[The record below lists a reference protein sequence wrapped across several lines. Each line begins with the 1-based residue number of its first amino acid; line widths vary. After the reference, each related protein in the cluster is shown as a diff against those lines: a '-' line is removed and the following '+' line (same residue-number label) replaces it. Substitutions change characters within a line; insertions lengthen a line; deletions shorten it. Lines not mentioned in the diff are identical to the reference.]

1 MRSLFSLLNLS
12 SDEGIALWGGFPD
25 AQHDQRLTAKAR
37 FRARMSGALV
47 LALGCVGS
55 MSAAARGSS
64 FVLNREGRTIV
75 LEPYAPNIL
84 RVTMS
89 KTEALATAAPGYG
102 FVGTPAMSGW
112 THETGSDGSEV
123 FRSARLIVRLS
134 STSIPESQEP
144 KSMPLDELNQ
154 SLRDHYFGRA
164 GKRPSDDSLW
174 VATTSGKTLLH
185 MRNWR
190 MIPNQADAA
199 TPTGVKDDP
208 GYRAVATFDSPTDEH
223 YYGLGQ
229 QQKGFLDLR
238 DHRIDCW
245 HNYTDIGGE
254 DVCVP
259 FMVSSRGYG
268 LVWDNPSKTTVD
280 LGFNQQNVWSS
291 QIGDRVSFFVI
302 AGANTDEI
310 YGGYRQ
316 LTGITHMLPK
326 ATYGYIQ
333 SKAIYP
339 TQEQLLAVAKG
350 YRDRHLPLDVLVV
363 DFLNM
368 TRQGEMDLDPARWP
382 DPAGMNDQLHAM
394 GIKTLLSV
402 WPHYAPGTQFY
413 DMLLKKGWLIHD
425 ASGVPDS
432 GGFKDV
438 IGPNI
443 DTTNPAAAK
452 WFWDEVR
459 DRYIQPDH
467 FDYVWLD
474 ETEPDI
480 DPAKDFFY
488 VGSGARFYNV
498 YSLFHTASVYEGF
511 RRDFGDSRRVMIL
524 ARAAYLGAQR
534 NGTVF
539 WSSDVTSTWD
549 MLKRSIPAGLDFT
562 ATGMPYWDT
571 DIAGFFSPALPASYK
586 PEHTPLIDPSDARAN
601 IGNYSDY
608 PELFVRWF
616 EWGTFQPVMRAHGER
631 QHNEVWAYGKQAE
644 PILAKYLRLR
654 YQLLPYTYSL
664 AYESYKTGAPYM
676 RALFMDFPED
686 TNVADLTDEYMFG
699 PAFLVAPVTEQGAIA
714 RKVYLPAGCDWYNY
728 WTNER
733 VKGGQT
739 VTVKAPIDTLPLF
752 VRAGSII
759 PLGSE
764 VESTKDKQAIA
775 SVRVYPGANA
785 SFSLFTDDGTTYGYE
800 KGVDSITKL
809 SWDDATHKL
818 KHEGAAAWSGA
829 DASIVKVIE
838 ASSDAYTFLRTQGYA
853 SN

>member
-1 MRSLFSLLNLS
+1 MRSPLCLKDSALSGRLSNVKQTRLLSAKLRSQVRTAALLTVALSL
-12 SDEGIALWGGFPD
+12 
-25 AQHDQRLTAKAR
+25 
-37 FRARMSGALV
+37 
-47 LALGCVGS
+47 VGS
-55 MSAAARGSS
+55 ASALAQGSS
-64 FVLNREGRTIV
+64 LVLNREGRTIV

-89 KTEALATAAPGYG
+89 NTEAMATAAPGYG
-102 FVGTPAMSGW
+102 FVGTASMTGW
-112 THETGSDGSEV
+112 THETAADGSEL
-123 FRSARLIVRLS
+123 FRSGRLVVNVSLENL
-134 STSIPESQEP
+134 PESMERHP
-144 KSMPLDELNQ
+144 MPLDALNQ
-154 SLRDHYFGRA
+154 SLRDHYFGR
-164 GKRPSDDSLW
+164 GKKGPSDDS
-174 VATTSGKTLLH
+174 VSITTASGKMLLH
-185 MRNWR
+185 MRDWR
-190 MIPNQADAA
+190 MFPNEADVA
-199 TPTGVKDDP
+199 TPKGVKDDP
-208 GYRAVATFDSPTDEH
+208 GYRVAATFDSPADEH

-245 HNYTDIGGE
+245 QNYTDIGGE

-291 QIGDRVSFFVI
+291 QVGDRVSFFVI
-302 AGANTDEI
+302 AGKNTDEI
-310 YGGYRQ
+310 YEGYRQ

-413 DMLLKKGWLIHD
+413 DMLRDKGWLIHD
-425 ASGVPDS
+425 AAGVPDP

-452 WFWDEVR
+452 WFWDEIR
-459 DRYIQPDH
+459 DRYIKPDH
-467 FDYVWLD
+467 FDYLWLD

-480 DPAKDFFY
+480 DPAKDFFF
-488 VGSGARFYNV
+488 VGSGARYYNV
-498 YSLFHTASVYEGF
+498 YPLFHTASVYEGF

-539 WSSDVTSTWD
+539 WSSDIVSTWD

-562 ATGMPYWDT
+562 ASGMPYWDT
-571 DIAGFFSPALPASYK
+571 DIAGFFSPSLPATYK

-601 IGNYSDY
+601 VGNYSDY

-616 EWGTFQPVMRAHGER
+616 EWGAFQPVMRAHGER

-664 AYESYKTGAPYM
+664 AYETYKTGAPYM
-676 RALFMDFPED
+676 RALFMDFPND
-686 TNVADLTDEYMFG
+686 PNVADIPDEYMFG
-699 PAFLVAPVTEQGAIA
+699 PAFLVAPVTEQGATT
-714 RKVYLPAGCDWYNY
+714 RNVYLPAGCDWYNY

-733 VKGGQT
+733 LKGGQT
-739 VTVKAPIDTLPLF
+739 ITVKAPIDTLPLF
-752 VRAGSII
+752 VRAGSIV
-759 PLGSE
+759 PLGSAI
-764 VESTKDKQAIA
+764 ESTKDKQTIA

-785 SFSLFTDDGTTYGYE
+785 SFALFSDDGTSYSYE
-800 KGVDSITKL
+800 KGASSITRL
-809 SWDDATHKL
+809 SWDDQTRRL
-818 KHEGAAAWSGA
+818 KHEGAAAWS
-829 DASIVKVIE
+829 
-838 ASSDAYTFLRTQGYA
+838 SSDASVVKIIGQ
-853 SN
+853 